1 MSAPSV
7 LGLFCTKLVGFF
19 DDLVATFPE
28 EREIKMALEA
38 IQGAKKINPR
48 LILDLFVE
56 NVKKPLSAEILA
68 EDEEKVILYARSV
81 IKTQFNEISP
91 ALSIFDKHWETMSEA
106 NQRAVWNH
114 LKVLVILADKAT
126 TK

>member
-1 MSAPSV
+1 M
-7 LGLFCTKLVGFF
+7 G
-19 DDLVATFPE
+19 
-28 EREIKMALEA
+28 LEA

-56 NVKKPLSAEILA
+56 NVKKPLSAEIMA

-91 ALSIFDKHWETMSEA
+91 ALSIFDKHWDTMSEA
-106 NQRAVWNH
+106 NQQAVWNH